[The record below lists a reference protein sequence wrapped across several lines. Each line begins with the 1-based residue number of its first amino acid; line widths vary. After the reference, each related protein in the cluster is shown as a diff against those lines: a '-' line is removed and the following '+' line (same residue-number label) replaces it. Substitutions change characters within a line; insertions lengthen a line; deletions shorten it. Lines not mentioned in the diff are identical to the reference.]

1 MHELR
6 DHFMPAW
13 LLDRENNHRHF
24 VGNSHEFLT
33 TLTEVQMLDRRTKSV
48 LDQIVEFQFH
58 RRIIENLG
66 VLCLS
71 QDYLQ
76 LRLQD
81 YSNIA
86 RALRCILRTNDLL
99 DSLFT
104 SDYFNR
110 FFLINLQLLP
120 LYVLFIRTVISF
132 GPPTPLRHQAYV
144 IFGVGF

>member
-13 LLDRENNHRHF
+13 LLDRENYHRHF

-33 TLTEVQMLDRRTKSV
+33 TLTEVQMLDRRTESV

-81 YSNIA
+81 YGNIA
-86 RALRCILRTNDLL
+86 RAL
-99 DSLFT
+99 
-104 SDYFNR
+104 
-110 FFLINLQLLP
+110 
-120 LYVLFIRTVISF
+120 
-132 GPPTPLRHQAYV
+132 
-144 IFGVGF
+144 